1 MSDPIELERG
11 DWRVVASAWVLLL
24 VFFLL
29 LAGASAVACPRA
41 QPHSHRHPAGAVI
54 PQHDPCI
61 ALGVPSAQGVDG
73 CKSAAAGQIPVPVAG
88 YL

>member
-1 MSDPIELERG
+1 MSDPIELERS

-24 VFFLL
+24 LFFLL

-41 QPHSHRHPAGAVI
+41 QPHPHRHLAGTVI

-61 ALGVPSAQGVDG
+61 AAGVPSAQGVDG
-73 CKSAAAGQIPVPVAG
+73 CASAGVGQIPLPPVG